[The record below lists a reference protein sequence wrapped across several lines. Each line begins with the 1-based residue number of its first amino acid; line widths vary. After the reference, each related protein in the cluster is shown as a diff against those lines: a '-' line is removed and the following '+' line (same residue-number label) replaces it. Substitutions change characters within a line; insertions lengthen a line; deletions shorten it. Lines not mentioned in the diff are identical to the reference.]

1 MFFSKLIFAFFV
13 QEVNKPS
20 PHSLTVLEVK
30 SYGFSDFTM
39 PEGFGIDCLFKR
51 SWDLDVACD
60 LGHAPFWLIFHFF
73 RLVSFTINLHAKF
86 LVCILS
92 RSRDI
97 SGVPK
102 FEK

>member
-39 PEGFGIDCLFKR
+39 SEGFGRLF
-51 SWDLDVACD
+51 
-60 LGHAPFWLIFHFF
+60 I
-73 RLVSFTINLHAKF
+73 
-86 LVCILS
+86 
-92 RSRDI
+92 
-97 SGVPK
+97 
-102 FEK
+102 